1 MPRLL
6 ALLVIGAALHGPL
19 AAQPQ
24 ETTDPGS
31 WTGPRYGPARQ
42 TAPDARRESL
52 SVFSEARAECRQGAT
67 GRDERRECMREAVR
81 QDDGSLRRLPAPRS
95 EGQLQQAA
103 PTVAAPAAAPAA
115 RPAR

>member
-1 MPRLL
+1 LLVLL
-6 ALLVIGAALHGPL
+6 AIGAALHGPL

-31 WTGPRYGPARQ
+31 WTGPRHGPARQ
-42 TAPDARRESL
+42 APDARRESL
-52 SVFSEARAECRQGAT
+52 TVFSETRAECRQGAA
-67 GRDERRECMREAVR
+67 GRNERRECMREAVR

-103 PTVAAPAAAPAA
+103 PAAPLPAAP
-115 RPAR
+115 PAR